1 MHNKDFF
8 LLLKKKPP
16 GGWEPGIQAGGLPQT
31 TLPSVHEQAAGQHE
45 GPCRGRGRGQGT
57 GPRSPASGGH
67 RTRRL
72 KPPSLSRAEGGTA
85 TVRPE
90 SGACTATSVTGL
102 IQGLR
107 PPAAWHAPGDPGPLA
122 SPQEVPRGAR
132 TAGAAWPSEGRP
144 EKGPGRRARGGRAG
158 RGAEARGG
166 TRAETGRGRG
176 TPCGGGA
183 EARGG
188 AQSGGSWKASLE
200 QSAGDG
206 PSRRRPAGREPARG
220 GKCGRAAPLGASVGG
235 REALFCFVSNHLGTG
250 ASVK

>member
-1 MHNKDFF
+1 M
-8 LLLKKKPP
+8 
-16 GGWEPGIQAGGLPQT
+16 
-31 TLPSVHEQAAGQHE
+31 
-45 GPCRGRGRGQGT
+45 
-57 GPRSPASGGH
+57 
-67 RTRRL
+67 
-72 KPPSLSRAEGGTA
+72 
-85 TVRPE
+85 RPE

-107 PPAAWHAPGDPGPLA
+107 PPAAWQAPGDPGPLA
-122 SPQEVPRGAR
+122 SPQEVPRDAR

-158 RGAEARGG
+158 RGAGARGG

-188 AQSGGSWKASLE
+188 AQSGGRWKASLE
-200 QSAGDG
+200 QSAGDA
-206 PSRRRPAGREPARG
+206 PSGRRPAGREPARG

-235 REALFCFVSNHLGTG
+235 REACSVLFPIIWGQVLRSNESRKKKSLKYMQGPAAGVVVKCACSASEAQVWQAQVSQARAGCRPSAAG
-250 ASVK
+250 